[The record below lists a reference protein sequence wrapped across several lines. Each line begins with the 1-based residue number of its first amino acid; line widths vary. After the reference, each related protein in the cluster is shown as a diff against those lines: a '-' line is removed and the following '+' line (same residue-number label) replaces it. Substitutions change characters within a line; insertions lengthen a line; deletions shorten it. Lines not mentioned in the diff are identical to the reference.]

1 MKQNETNK
9 SLKIPKKYI
18 CEKCNY
24 VTCNTKDYNKHL
36 LTRKHNLKQNVT
48 NKSPKIPKTILQCE
62 ICEKIFNNRTSLW
75 RHKKKCINELEF
87 EENKNES
94 VTDLDYKEMF
104 LELVK
109 KNSEITNI
117 MKEQQKTIREIIPSI
132 NNTTNNTTTNN
143 QVFNFNMFLNEKCK
157 DAMNINEFIESIQL
171 TIEDMTNIGQEGQTY
186 GMSKILI
193 NKLNELDIVKR
204 PLHCSDAKKETIYI
218 KDDDTWEKEDQD
230 NPKLKNAL
238 DKLTKK
244 SIDAMPCMENN
255 PDEYVKTIAEVLK
268 DPREDK
274 KIISKLV
281 KEILV

>member
-1 MKQNETNK
+1 MQAYAFGAYATLRNK
-9 SLKIPKKYI
+9 NKLLSAPNPVIRAFRKLFDFIKRAGNIFRKNKINDVKDIFVIIDTLGIKK
-18 CEKCNY
+18 
-24 VTCNTKDYNKHL
+24 KD
-36 LTRKHNLKQNVT
+36 Q
-48 NKSPKIPKTILQCE
+48 E
-62 ICEKIFNNRTSLW
+62 IFNNRT
-75 RHKKKCINELEF
+75 NGEF
-87 EENKNES
+87 G
-94 VTDLDYKEMF
+94 DA
-104 LELVK
+104 
-109 KNSEITNI
+109 
-117 MKEQQKTIREIIPSI
+117 
-132 NNTTNNTTTNN
+132 
-143 QVFNFNMFLNEKCK
+143 K
-157 DAMNINEFIESIQL
+157 DF
-171 TIEDMTNIGQEGQTY
+171 
-186 GMSKILI
+186 SKLI